1 MSKNAWSAALVLTL
15 LAATS
20 ADGQI
25 TKGVLGIKGAEMS

>member
-1 MSKNAWSAALVLTL
+1 MSRNAWSAALVLTL

-20 ADGQI
+20 ANAQV